1 MISEEFRFRQFAEST
16 AGKELH
22 DVIYLA
28 EQEALQAWRQAHP
41 SKGLS
46 SAERERSLGYQQKL
60 LGLIAYL
67 RHGVVPADSDQKHEA
82 LLQSI
87 RQATATDSLMAG

>member
-1 MISEEFRFRQFAEST
+1 MISDNFRFRQFAEIA
-16 AGKELH
+16 AGKEIH
-22 DVIYLA
+22 QIIYLA

-46 SAERERSLGYQQKL
+46 SSDRERSLDYQQKL

-67 RHGVVPADSDQKHEA
+67 RHGIVPTDCDKSHAE
-82 LLQSI
+82 LFRSI
-87 RQATATDSLMAG
+87 RQATAADSLMAS